1 MLKHDTASCQTN
13 FVYRKFAR
21 KRQNLV
27 PLPTDLQA
35 PLPLWCCTHHPVS
48 YIHCTTHL
56 HQSRPQQTGLS
67 SHKCQNPAVLWN
79 QKDSN
84 TDLCRQSLFQP
95 KIKRENNAINQNIK
109 KKKCTRSKPSFFL
122 DLNQDYRAWDVSDKH
137 LSSLWAM
144 TAFLSLN

>member
-1 MLKHDTASCQTN
+1 MLKLDTASCQTN
-13 FVYRKFAR
+13 LVHRKFER
-21 KRQNLV
+21 KPQNLV

-79 QKDSN
+79 QKGSN
-84 TDLCRQSLFQP
+84 MDLCRQSLFQP
-95 KIKRENNAINQNIK
+95 KIKRENNSVNQNIK
-109 KKKCTRSKPSFFL
+109 KKKKKECTQSKPVFLIFFSWSKPRL
-122 DLNQDYRAWDVSDKH
+122 
-137 LSSLWAM
+137 
-144 TAFLSLN
+144 